1 MPDTIRKIR
10 KLLVANRGEIACRV
24 MNTCA
29 ELGIK
34 TVAVYSDADKNAMHV
49 SQADEAVHVG
59 PATASE
65 SYLNIDNIINAAKL
79 TGADAIHPGYGFLS
93 ENPTFTERCAKEGI
107 IFVGPSADAM
117 NAMALKGAAK
127 KLMTDAGVPVVPGY
141 HGDDQ
146 SLETLAA
153 EAKKIGF
160 PVLIKAVAGGGGKGM
175 RIVREGDNI
184 KAAIDAA
191 RREGENSFSNGKL
204 LIEKLIEKPRHIELQ
219 VFGDQFGHVVHLFE
233 RDCSLQRRHQKV
245 VEEAPA
251 PGMST
256 EMRHAMGEAAVR
268 AAEAINYV
276 GAGTVE
282 FIVDV
287 TNGIDDAPFY
297 FMEMNTRLQVEHPI
311 TEAITGQ
318 DLVEWQIMVAEGQSL
333 PLSQDEIDVMVDG
346 HAIEVR
352 LYAEDPFSGF
362 LPATGDV
369 RLFNPHGA
377 LPPGTRIDAGV
388 RHGDQVSIHYDPMI
402 GKLIA
407 WGSDRDDALHAL
419 KRLLAET
426 PVCGLVTNRDFL
438 LRALSHPEFEAGDVH
453 TGFIEAFSDTLLA
466 PNVYEDR
473 DYLLAAIAL
482 MAEIQA
488 QASHGDTQDPWDA
501 RDAFRMNLPQ
511 SQRFALLSENAE
523 TGVMEPVTVSI
534 TINGNSMQ
542 ALLTGAK
549 VTADIFVT
557 DVHFDGLSL
566 HFDEGGTRKSVFV
579 DITPQS
585 VTLIDEARTLT
596 FDRFNPADAAAGEVD
611 GPGTITAP
619 MPGKILELL
628 VEANATVNKGDP
640 ILVMEAMKME
650 QTITAP
656 RDGMVA
662 ELPVKAGDQ
671 VADGTILAV
680 ITSPEDTE

>member
-65 SYLNIDNIINAAKL
+65 SYLKIDNIISAAKL

-107 IFVGPSADAM
+107 IFVGPSAEAM

-153 EAKKIGF
+153 EAEKIGF

-219 VFGDQFGHVVHLFE
+219 VFGDQNGHVVHLFE

-251 PGMST
+251 PGMSK
-256 EMRHAMGEAAVR
+256 EMRRAMGDAAVR

-287 TNGIDDAPFY
+287 TNGMDDAAFY

-369 RLFNPHGA
+369 RLFNPHA
-377 LPPGTRIDAGV
+377 AIPPGTRIDAGV
-388 RHGDQVSIHYDPMI
+388 RHGDEVSIHYDPMI

-407 WGSDRDDALHAL
+407 WGSDRNDALHGL

-453 TGFIEAFSDTLLA
+453 TGFIEAFADTLLP
-466 PNVYEDR
+466 PNVVEDR
-473 DYLLAAIAL
+473 DYQLAAVAL
-482 MAEIQA
+482 MAEVQA
-488 QASHGDTQDPWDA
+488 QSTQEDSQDPWDT
-501 RDAFRMNLPQ
+501 RDAYRVNLPQ
-511 SQRFALLSENAE
+511 TQRFALLRENAE
-523 TGVMEPVTVSI
+523 TGVSEPLSISI
-534 TINGNSMQ
+534 TIMGSSIQ
-542 ALLTGAK
+542 AAFADVADGDNLT
-549 VTADIFVT
+549 VSNVQ
-557 DVHFDGLSL
+557 FDGLSL
-566 HFDEGGTRKSVFV
+566 HFDENGNRKSVFV
-579 DITPQS
+579 DITLKS
-585 VTLIDEARTLT
+585 ITVIDDARTLT
-596 FDRFNPADAAAGEVD
+596 FGRFNPADAASGDAD

-628 VEANATVNKGDP
+628 VEAESTVVKGDP

-656 RDGMVA
+656 RDGVIS

-671 VADGTILAV
+671 VADGTVLVVVTA
-680 ITSPEDTE
+680 PEDTE